1 MDSQRPILV
10 TGSGRSGTSLC
21 MYFLEALGA
30 LMSPDMIPASPQNPD
45 GGREDTEI
53 FQLHQALQRSLN
65 THASLPMPPRWLEHE
80 AVQRTKQALRKIVGE
95 RLQLDPS
102 RPWAVK
108 DPNLAYFLPLWTHLF
123 NGLKQVPVHV
133 LCIRSPEAMCR
144 SMESQYGIGPDESLM
159 VWMLRNA
166 YTLRHTGGNCLVVHY
181 EAWEQDGLAQL
192 ARLAA
197 QLLPGQ
203 AHSPDSLRAVLEQVF
218 KPSLNRAGASVLAP
232 TANAAARRFYEA
244 LQRVPGGAMAGREA
258 LQAAEECLAQIEQF
272 RGMATVAQMA
282 LRQVAGLR
290 AAGREAGARNS
301 GASTPDAASPE
312 HPGRLRRQL
321 AEAQQA
327 LAALQESS
335 AQRTADADSLRI
347 ACDQLSSK
355 LGEQKAINASMARH
369 VKQLEARIMEQR
381 ASLDSV
387 RRTWTA

>member
-1 MDSQRPILV
+1 MDNNRPILV

-30 LMSPDMIPASPQNPD
+30 VMSPEMIPASPQNPD

-65 THASLPMPPRWLEHE
+65 THASLPMPPRWLEQE
-80 AVQRTKQALRKIVGE
+80 AVQRTKQALRKIVSE
-95 RLQLDPS
+95 RLQIDPS

-133 LCIRSPEAMCR
+133 LCVRSPEAMCR
-144 SMESQYGIGPDESLM
+144 SMESQYGVGPDESLM

-192 ARLAA
+192 GRLAA

-203 AHSPDSLRAVLEQVF
+203 AHTAESLRAVLEQVF
-218 KPSLNRAGASVLAP
+218 KPSLNRAGASPLAP
-232 TANAAARRFYEA
+232 TANPAARRFYET
-244 LQRVPGGAMAGREA
+244 LQQVPGGAMAGRDA
-258 LQAAEECLAQIEQF
+258 LQVAEECLAQIEQF
-272 RGMATVAQMA
+272 RGMASVAQMA

-290 AAGREAGARNS
+290 APGREPGARNPA
-301 GASTPDAASPE
+301 GGNAEAAAPDSV
-312 HPGRLRRQL
+312 GRLRRLL
-321 AEAQQA
+321 ADAQQA
-327 LAALQESS
+327 LKTLQDAYAERV
-335 AQRTADADSLRI
+335 AEADTLRV
-347 ACDQLSSK
+347 ACDRLTDSMDAQ
-355 LGEQKAINASMARH
+355 QTIAASTARH
-369 VKQLEARIMEQR
+369 VKVLEARIMELRSQLETTR
-381 ASLDSV
+381 RLWAS
-387 RRTWTA
+387 